1 MFEKTG
7 LAPEHGCPVPV
18 PFFRSD
24 TFHPFYS
31 TEPGLIHFAET
42 TKNLRKIMV
51 SILSVLRAALVS
63 IPCCLFLL
71 TADLFGD
78 TYKLGSLAEEG
89 SCRRVQVALEVRGEL
104 RLNADGKQVVS
115 LPLEVEGRLIYD
127 ERILVATAEP
137 WERQAVRDY
146 KEALAKI
153 KAGKGVVNRSL
164 APDRG
169 LIMALAKDTES
180 LLFCPREPLCRED
193 LDLIDVQ
200 GNSLLVDTLLPAD
213 AVATGDTWKPDE
225 RWLARLFG
233 WDMVTQ
239 SDVTARLAS
248 VTDRVALIDFS
259 GRMDGSSGGVATEIE
274 LNGKANFHLDQ
285 RLMTWFAVSLREKRA
300 IGHAEPGFEVT
311 ARLRMAMQPSATP
324 PALADGQLAIPR
336 RTDRASVDLLSFQ
349 SDHADFRL
357 IHDRRWRSMIDRH
370 DLSVFRLVDRG
381 DLIAQCNISELPEFE
396 PGRHLS
402 LDEFRADVQQKLE
415 QQFGQIVEASQ
426 TEGEGGNRILRI
438 VVSGMASEIPI
449 QWVYYHISNDQGRRA
464 ALAFTFESKLVERFA
479 EADRTLVETFQFTP
493 RRQPTEARRSADD
506 ATRS

>member
-1 MFEKTG
+1 MG
-7 LAPEHGCPVPV
+7 
-18 PFFRSD
+18 
-24 TFHPFYS
+24 
-31 TEPGLIHFAET
+31 
-42 TKNLRKIMV
+42 
-51 SILSVLRAALVS
+51 SIRPLLRAVLLS
-63 IPCCLFLL
+63 MPCCLVLL
-71 TADLFGD
+71 TADLFGV
-78 TYKLGSLAEEG
+78 TYQMGSLPKEG
-89 SCRRVQVALEVRGEL
+89 SSRRVQVALEVRGEL

-127 ERILVATAEP
+127 ERILAAADEP
-137 WERQAVRDY
+137 WDRQAVRSY
-146 KEALAKI
+146 KEASAKI
-153 KAGKGVVNRSL
+153 KAGKGVVNRALDS
-164 APDRG
+164 DRS
-169 LIMALAKDTES
+169 LIMALANDAES
-180 LLFCPREPLCRED
+180 LLFCPREPLRRED

-200 GNSLLVDTLLPAD
+200 GNSLLVDTLLPAK
-213 AVATGDTWKPDE
+213 AVAMDESWRPDE
-225 RWLARLFG
+225 RCLARLFG
-233 WDMVTQ
+233 WDLVTQ
-239 SDVTARLAS
+239 SDVTARLGS
-248 VTDRVALIDFS
+248 VTERVALIEFS
-259 GRMDGSSGGVATEIE
+259 GRMDGSSGGVAAEIE
-274 LNGKANFHLDQ
+274 LNGKANYHLDQ
-285 RLMTWFAVSLREKRA
+285 RLMTWYAVSLREKRA

-324 PALADGQLAIPR
+324 PELADSELQFPR
-336 RTDRASVDLLSFQ
+336 QNAQASADLLTYQ

-426 TEGEGGNRILRI
+426 TEGENGQRILRI

-449 QWVYYHISNDQGRRA
+449 QWVYYHISDDQGRRA

-493 RRQPTEARRSADD
+493 RRQPSEARRPADD